1 MQLRS
6 EHNARATQLRFRALI
21 PAVLLIAPS
30 AWAQETESV
39 DAHGF
44 YYKETSTRVVTPHM
58 GVTANIPQTGT
69 TINAN
74 YLLDAITSASVAQ
87 GVSSDKALTEFRNQ
101 VGASVTQSVGPGRM
115 GRVGASYLR
124 SRESDYDSD
133 TVGVTAAV
141 DLFEKNTT
149 WMLSYAHSFDT
160 AYDRRAM
167 RLHPVAIFPGPSLD
181 TDFVGLSVSQILS
194 ETTVGMLGAEY
205 AYQNGFQANPY
216 RSVTLGAA
224 VPEKE
229 PLLRGRQTYYG
240 RIAQLF
246 PYSMTTL
253 QLQYRFYT
261 DDWQLSANSV
271 EFRIYQDIARNVE
284 GRIAYRF
291 HDQGNAFFAKLP
303 SVPGTQ
309 AYTACPNDTGHP
321 TGCDRVYTSD
331 PKLFAF
337 SSHYLEFQLRYEL
350 EGVRK
355 TPVLGW
361 FEGGSVDLTVGIMYT
376 GIGDVNRGQ
385 PTFGN
390 CGPTDPTHSC
400 AEKIIGLGVNLP
412 L

>member
-1 MQLRS
+1 MQLK
-6 EHNARATQLRFRALI
+6 ALI
-21 PAVLLIAPS
+21 PAALLVAS
-30 AWAQETESV
+30 TSSAQETERV

-58 GVTANIPQTGT
+58 DIAANIPQTGT
-69 TINAN
+69 TISAN

-87 GVSSDKALTEFRNQ
+87 GVSSDKALTEYRNQ
-101 VGASVTQSVGPGRM
+101 VGASITQAVGPGRM

-133 TVGVTAAV
+133 TVGVTGAV
-141 DLFEKNTT
+141 DLFEKNTI
-149 WMLSYAHSFDT
+149 WALSYAHSFDT

-167 RLHPVAIFPGPSLD
+167 RMHPVAIFPGPHLD
-181 TDFVGLSVSQILS
+181 TDFVGVSVSQLLS
-194 ETTVGMLGAEY
+194 PTTVGMLGVEY
-205 AYQNGFQANPY
+205 AYQNGFQSNPY

-229 PLLRGRQTYYG
+229 PLLRNRQTYYG

-246 PYSMTTL
+246 PYSLTTL
-253 QLQYRFYT
+253 QLMYRYYT
-261 DDWQLSANSV
+261 DDWDLTANTV
-271 EFRIYQDIARNVE
+271 EFRIYQDLARNLD
-284 GRIAYRF
+284 GRLAYRY
-291 HDQGNAFFAKLP
+291 HDQGSAYFAKLP
-303 SVPGTQ
+303 TTPGTQ
-309 AYTACPNDTGHP
+309 AYTACANDDPHP

-331 PKLFAF
+331 PKLYAF
-337 SSHYLEFQLRYEL
+337 SSHYIEFQLRYQL
-350 EGVRK
+350 QNVRQ

-361 FEGGSVDLTVGIMYT
+361 FEGGSVDLTFGIMYT
-376 GIGDVNRGQ
+376 GIGDYTRNQ

-400 AEKIIGLGVNLP
+400 AEKIVGLGVNLP